1 MDNNQKSVHTWWK
14 SRLAVRYLVITSI
27 LLISINLVAEI
38 VLIRQNLKLQLEKLE
53 KQAEN
58 EVQFLSTISGEAIVK
73 SDFSTLQIFMKR
85 AIYDDNII
93 YSAAIDRQ
101 GTILEAQ
108 VDLEDPTTAKEL
120 KIHNLKKNN
129 ILNIINHLK
138 EKDNI
143 HEVSSP
149 IINNGEYLGEARLG
163 FLVNEIRTELSENA
177 VKTLAISMTMSG
189 VLVTV
194 IIILFQRQV
203 GVPLQKLTELATT
216 LTKRKLDENNQTQGN
231 DEIGIIQGSLHQMAS
246 QIQGNLLDLQQ
257 QIVER
262 EKTETALL
270 EKEEKYR
277 YVVDNIAEV
286 IFQTDATGKW
296 IFLNKAWE
304 NMTGFTVEESLGKN
318 FSDFIHPS
326 DRLQTLNKFQSYI
339 DGQDSKNENI
349 ESRYLTKKGGF
360 CWIEAFVQT
369 HFDPDG
375 NLTGTSGTL
384 NNITQRKQVEEALE
398 LSQFSLD
405 KAADAIYLMGYDAK
419 FFYVNEA
426 ACRTLGYSKAELLQ
440 MRVLDI
446 DTIFSSEE
454 KWRQHWQ
461 YLKNFRTFRLESF
474 HRTKEG
480 KIIPVDVT
488 VNYLEFNGI
497 EYNCTFVRDISERKQ
512 IEKEIREGEVAI
524 RSLYKV
530 ASAPKLNF
538 DQRMQGLL
546 AMGRRRFELEFGILG
561 YIKGD
566 RYKVI
571 AVQKPKHV
579 DFSVKVGDEFELDKT
594 FCGAAFRSEKLIC
607 FEAAQESKW
616 SSHHAYTNLGL
627 EAYMGT
633 HVEVGRVP
641 YGVVAFGSFNQRTT
655 PFKDSDRQL
664 LKLMAQWVGNEL
676 ERQQA
681 QIALE
686 RQVQRGVL
694 LRQISQ
700 EIRQSL
706 DIHTIFQTTVNEVGR
721 AFKVNRCMIH
731 TYINIALPEI
741 PFMAEYLETGHPSLL
756 DLKVPVVGNPH
767 VEKILSQDRAVSTAN
782 VDTDPLLKPMV
793 DLCRQINLKS
803 MLAVRT
809 SYQGKA
815 NGLIGLHQ
823 CDSYREWTTEEI
835 ELLEA
840 IAEQVGIAIAQANLL
855 EQEVLRKEELSLKNH
870 ALEKATKAAEAA
882 AKAKSQFL
890 ATMSHEIRTPM
901 NAVIGMTGLLLDTEL
916 QPQQRDFV
924 ETIRMSGNSLLTLI
938 NDILD
943 FSKIDADKLELEEQA
958 FDLQQCIEEALSLL
972 ALRGQEKNLELAYMV
987 EKMTPLKVVGDV
999 TRLRQI
1005 LVNLLSNAIKF
1016 TNAGEVTL
1024 HVQTTPRDSSRDR
1037 EIYEIQFAVRDTGIG
1052 IAPEQIDRLF
1062 QSFTQVHSSINN
1074 PNYGGSGLGLAIS
1087 KKLSELMGG
1096 KMWVESKVGEGSTFY
1111 FTIVARTA
1119 IDSNQVNEEAKQY
1132 LAGKR
1137 LLIVDDNAT
1146 NRKMLAI
1153 QGQSWGMLT
1162 WAIASGSE
1170 AVDLI
1175 NQDMKFDLA
1184 ILDIDMPE
1192 MDGLTLA
1199 ITIRKQTLG
1208 QNLPL
1213 IMLGSLEQQ
1222 KLLTENSDIN
1232 FAALINKPIRIS
1244 SLYHTIINIFT
1255 GKKVSVENLVV
1266 TPKAEVKP
1274 VENLRILLAED
1285 NVVNQKVALLQL
1297 KQLGY
1302 RADVVA
1308 NGIEVL
1314 EALQRQPYDVVLM
1327 DVQMPEM
1334 NGLEATRI
1342 LRQQYSTELC
1352 PRIIAITANAMLEDR
1367 NECLEVGMSG
1377 FISKPIQIQELAHVL
1392 QQANR
1397 IDADISIW
1405 QNSFDTNIIQNNQLF
1420 SNSIITDNSMTK
1432 PKSILD
1438 MKMLES
1444 IIKMGGDE
1452 LLSEIIEDYLNYAPG
1467 RLAAIRE
1474 AITANDAKA
1483 LRMAAHTMRSS
1494 SGNLGAVTIGN
1505 ICNQLENLGRA
1516 ETTIGATEIFTLLEN
1531 EYEQF
1536 QRALIDFQSS
1546 FKFSNNIDLPTF
1558 EPTFEPTS
1566 EPIFELTS
1574 EPTSVTEDIS
1584 ADTFSSSINNINPS
1598 VLDLTVLDSIH
1609 QASGTNAN
1617 NVIAKMIE
1625 EYLENAAHYMEQIL
1639 NAIAINSTEELK
1651 KYTQRLGADSAN
1663 IGAINIPSLC
1673 EELAS
1678 LPGSEL
1684 ITEGM
1689 DLVLELDGE
1698 YEKLIAALKNQL

>member
-1 MDNNQKSVHTWWK
+1 MDNNQRSVHTWWK
-14 SRLAVRYLVITSI
+14 SRIAVRYLVITSI

-38 VLIRQNLKLQLEKLE
+38 VLIRQNLKWQLEKLE
-53 KQAEN
+53 KKAEN
-58 EVQFLSTISGEAIVK
+58 EVQFLSTISGEAILK
-73 SDFSTLQIFMKR
+73 SNFSTLQTFMER
-85 AIYDDNII
+85 TIHDSNFIYG
-93 YSAAIDRQ
+93 AAIDRQ
-101 GTILEAQ
+101 GIPLTAQ
-108 VDLEDPTTAKEL
+108 IDLENPTIAKEL

-129 ILNIINHLK
+129 TLNIINHLK
-138 EKDNI
+138 EKENI
-143 HEVSSP
+143 YEVSSP
-149 IINNGEYLGEARLG
+149 IINNDEYLGEIRLG
-163 FLVNEIRTELSENA
+163 FSVNKITTELYQNA
-177 VKTLAISMTMSG
+177 VKTLVISMTMSG

-216 LTKRKLDENNQTQGN
+216 LTKRKLDENNDTQGN
-231 DEIGIIQGSLHQMAS
+231 DEIGIIQGSMHQMAT
-246 QIQGNLLDLQQ
+246 QIQENLLDLQQ

-270 EKEEKYR
+270 EREEKYR

-296 IFLNKAWE
+296 IFLNAAWE

-326 DRLQTLNKFQSYI
+326 ERLQTLNKFQSYI
-339 DGQDSKNENI
+339 NGQDSKNGNI

-360 CWIEAFVQT
+360 CWIEAFIQT
-369 HFDPDG
+369 HFDAEG

-384 NNITQRKQVEEALE
+384 NNITQRKQVEEALK
-398 LSQFSLD
+398 LSHFSLD

-440 MRVLDI
+440 MRVLDV
-446 DTIFSSEE
+446 DTIISSEE
-454 KWRQHWQ
+454 QWRQHWQ
-461 YLKNFRTFRLESF
+461 ELKDFRTFRIESF

-488 VNYLEFNGI
+488 VNYLEFNGK

-538 DQRMQGLL
+538 NQRIQGLL
-546 AMGRRRFELEFGILG
+546 AMGRRRFELEIGILG
-561 YIKGD
+561 YINGD
-566 RYKVI
+566 RYKAI
-571 AVQKPKHV
+571 AVQKPKHI
-579 DFSVKVGDEFELDKT
+579 DFSVQVEDEFDLDQT
-594 FCGAAFRSEKLIC
+594 FCGTVFRSEKFIC
-607 FEAAQESKW
+607 FEAAQESTW
-616 SSHHAYTNLGL
+616 SSHPAYTNLGL

-633 HVEVGRVP
+633 PVSVGRVLH
-641 YGVVAFGSFNQRTT
+641 GVLAFGSFNKRTT

-681 QIALE
+681 QTALE
-686 RQVQRGVL
+686 KQVQRGVL

-706 DIHTIFQTTVNEVGR
+706 DINTIFQTTVNQVGR

-741 PFMAEYLETGHPSLL
+741 PYMAEYLETGHPSLL
-756 DLKVPVVGNPH
+756 GLKVPVVGNPH
-767 VEKILSQDRAVSTAN
+767 VEQILSQDRAVSTPN
-782 VDTDPLLKPMV
+782 VYTHPLLKPMI
-793 DLCRQINLKS
+793 DFCQQINLKS

-815 NGLIGLHQ
+815 NGIIGLHQ

-840 IAEQVGIAIAQANLL
+840 IAEQVGIAIAHAHLL
-855 EQEVLRKEELSLKNH
+855 EQEVLRKEELTLKNC

-882 AKAKSQFL
+882 AQAKSQFL

-916 QPQQRDFV
+916 QTQQRDFA

-958 FDLQQCIEEALSLL
+958 FDLQECIEESLNLL
-972 ALRGQEKNLELAYMV
+972 ALRGQEKNLELAYIV
-987 EKMTPLKVVGDV
+987 EQMTPLKIIGDV

-1005 LVNLLSNAIKF
+1005 LVNLLGNAIKF
-1016 TNAGEVTL
+1016 TNAGEVTV
-1024 HVQTTPRDSSRDR
+1024 HVQATSRDDSDDND
-1037 EIYEIQFAVRDTGIG
+1037 IYEIQFAVRDTGIG
-1052 IAPEQIDRLF
+1052 IAPEQMDRLF
-1062 QSFTQVHSSINN
+1062 KSFSQVNSSINR
-1074 PNYGGSGLGLAIS
+1074 NYGGSGLGLAIS

-1111 FTIVARTA
+1111 FTIVARPA
-1119 IDSNQVNEEAKQY
+1119 IDSNNVNEEAKQY
-1132 LAGKR
+1132 LAEKR
-1137 LLIVDDNAT
+1137 LLIVDDNTT

-1162 WAIASGSE
+1162 WAVASGSE

-1175 NQDMKFDLA
+1175 NQGMKFDLA
-1184 ILDIDMPE
+1184 ILDIDMAQ
-1192 MDGLTLA
+1192 MNGLTLA

-1213 IMLGSLEQQ
+1213 IMLGSLEEQ
-1222 KLLTENSDIN
+1222 KLLAEFSDVN
-1232 FAALINKPIRIS
+1232 FAAFINKPIRIS
-1244 SLYHTIINIFT
+1244 SLYNTIINIFT
-1255 GKKVSVENLVV
+1255 GKKVSIENLAVA
-1266 TPKAEVKP
+1266 PKADFQP
-1274 VENLRILLAED
+1274 VQNLRILLAED
-1285 NVVNQKVALLQL
+1285 NVVNQKVALLQIQ
-1297 KQLGY
+1297 QLGY

-1327 DVQMPEM
+1327 DLQMPEM
-1334 NGLEATRI
+1334 DGLEATRL

-1352 PRIIAITANAMLEDR
+1352 PRIIAVTANAMLEDR
-1367 NECLEVGMSG
+1367 NECLEAGMSD
-1377 FISKPIQIQELAHVL
+1377 FISKPIQIQELAYVL

-1405 QNSFDTNIIQNNQLF
+1405 QNSFDTHIIQNNQQL
-1420 SNSIITDNSMTK
+1420 SNSIIRDNSITQD
-1432 PKSILD
+1432 KSMLD
-1438 MKMLES
+1438 ITMLES
-1444 IIKMGGDE
+1444 IRKMGGDE
-1452 LLSEIIEDYLNYAPG
+1452 LLSEIIGDYLNYTPG

-1474 AITANDAKA
+1474 AITTNDAKA

-1494 SGNLGAVTIGN
+1494 SGNLGAVTMGN
-1505 ICNQLENLGRA
+1505 ICNQLEDLGRA
-1516 ETTIGATEIFTLLEN
+1516 DTTIGAAEIFPLLEN

-1536 QRALIDFQSS
+1536 TQALINFRSI
-1546 FKFSNNIDLPTF
+1546 NNID
-1558 EPTFEPTS
+1558 S
-1566 EPIFELTS
+1566 S
-1574 EPTSVTEDIS
+1574 TSVTEIITDNS
-1584 ADTFSSSINNINPS
+1584 FSDSVNNINHS
-1598 VLDLTVLDSIH
+1598 VLDLTVLDSIR

-1625 EYLENAAHYMEQIL
+1625 DYLENAAHYMQQIL

-1651 KYTQRLGADSAN
+1651 KYTQRLGAYSAN
-1663 IGAINIPSLC
+1663 IGAINIPILC
-1673 EELAS
+1673 DKLAN
-1678 LPGSEL
+1678 LQGSEL

-1689 DLVLELDGE
+1689 DMVLELDAE
-1698 YEKLIAALKNQL
+1698 YEKVIAVLKKKL

>member
-1 MDNNQKSVHTWWK
+1 MDNNQRSVHTWWK
-14 SRLAVRYLVITSI
+14 SRIAVRYLVITSI

-38 VLIRQNLKLQLEKLE
+38 VLIRQNLKWQLEKLE
-53 KQAEN
+53 KKAEN
-58 EVQFLSTISGEAIVK
+58 EVQFLSTISGEAILK
-73 SDFSTLQIFMKR
+73 SNFSTLQTFMER
-85 AIYDDNII
+85 TIHDSNFIYG
-93 YSAAIDRQ
+93 AAIDRQ
-101 GTILEAQ
+101 GIPLTAKI
-108 VDLEDPTTAKEL
+108 DLENPTIAKEL

-129 ILNIINHLK
+129 TLNIINHLK
-138 EKDNI
+138 EQENI
-143 HEVSSP
+143 YEVSSP
-149 IINNGEYLGEARLG
+149 IINNDEYLGEIRLG
-163 FLVNEIRTELSENA
+163 FSVNKITTELYQNA
-177 VKTLAISMTMSG
+177 VKTLVISMTMSG

-216 LTKRKLDENNQTQGN
+216 LTKRKLDENNDTQGN
-231 DEIGIIQGSLHQMAS
+231 DEIGIIQGSMHQMAT
-246 QIQGNLLDLQQ
+246 QIQENLLDLQQ

-262 EKTETALL
+262 KKTETALL
-270 EKEEKYR
+270 EREEKYR

-296 IFLNKAWE
+296 IFLNAAWE

-326 DRLQTLNKFQSYI
+326 ERLQTLNKFQSYI
-339 DGQDSKNENI
+339 NGQDSKNENI
-349 ESRYLTKKGGF
+349 ESRYLTKEGGF
-360 CWIEAFVQT
+360 CWIEAFIQT
-369 HFDPDG
+369 HFDAEG

-384 NNITQRKQVEEALE
+384 NNITQRKQVEEALK

-440 MRVLDI
+440 MRVLDV
-446 DTIFSSEE
+446 DTIISSEE
-454 KWRQHWQ
+454 QWRQHWQ
-461 YLKNFRTFRLESF
+461 DLKNFRTFRIESF

-488 VNYLEFNGI
+488 VNYLEFNGK

-538 DQRMQGLL
+538 DQRIQGLL
-546 AMGRRRFELEFGILG
+546 AMGRRRFELEIGTLG
-561 YIKGD
+561 YVKGD
-566 RYKVI
+566 RYKAI
-571 AVQKPKHV
+571 AVQKPKHI
-579 DFSVKVGDEFELDKT
+579 DFPVNVGDEFDLDKT
-594 FCGAAFRSEKLIC
+594 FCGTVFRSEKLIC
-607 FEAAQESKW
+607 FEATQESEW
-616 SSHHAYTNLGL
+616 YSHPACVDFGL
-627 EAYMGT
+627 EAYIGT
-633 HVEVGRVP
+633 HVEVRRVP
-641 YGVVAFGSFNQRTT
+641 YGVLAFASFNQRTT

-681 QIALE
+681 QTALE
-686 RQVQRGVL
+686 RQFQRGVL

-706 DIHTIFQTTVNEVGR
+706 DINTIFQTTVNQVGR

-741 PFMAEYLETGHPSLL
+741 PYMAEYLETGHPPLL
-756 DLKVPVVGNPH
+756 DLKVPVAGNLH
-767 VEKILSQDRAVSTAN
+767 VQQILSQDRAVSTPN
-782 VDTDPLLKPMV
+782 VYTHPLLKSMI
-793 DLCRQINLKS
+793 DFCRQINLKS

-815 NGLIGLHQ
+815 NGIIGLHQ

-840 IAEQVGIAIAQANLL
+840 IAEQVGIAIAHAHLL
-855 EQEVLRKEELSLKNH
+855 EQEVLRKEELSLKNC

-882 AKAKSQFL
+882 AQAKSQFL

-916 QPQQRDFV
+916 QPQQRDFA

-958 FDLQQCIEEALSLL
+958 FDLQQCIEESLNLL

-987 EKMTPLKVVGDV
+987 EQMTPLNIVGDV

-1024 HVQTTPRDSSRDR
+1024 HVQATPRDDSDDND
-1037 EIYEIQFAVRDTGIG
+1037 IYEIQFAVRDTGIG
-1052 IAPEQIDRLF
+1052 IAPEQMNRLF
-1062 QSFTQVHSSINN
+1062 KSFSQVNSSINR
-1074 PNYGGSGLGLAIS
+1074 NYGGSGLGLAIS

-1111 FTIVARTA
+1111 FTITARPA
-1119 IDSNQVNEEAKQY
+1119 IDSNNVNEEAKQY
-1132 LAGKR
+1132 LAEKR
-1137 LLIVDDNAT
+1137 LLIVDDNTT

-1162 WAIASGSE
+1162 WAVASGSE

-1175 NQDMKFDLA
+1175 NQGMKFDLA
-1184 ILDIDMPE
+1184 ILDIDMAQ
-1192 MDGLTLA
+1192 MNGLTLA

-1222 KLLTENSDIN
+1222 KLLAECSDIN
-1232 FAALINKPIRIS
+1232 FAAFINKPIRIS
-1244 SLYHTIINIFT
+1244 SLYNTIINIFT
-1255 GKKVSVENLVV
+1255 GKKISIENLAVA
-1266 TPKAEVKP
+1266 PKVEVKP
-1274 VENLRILLAED
+1274 VQNLRILLAED

-1297 KQLGY
+1297 QQLGY

-1327 DVQMPEM
+1327 DLQMPEM
-1334 NGLEATRI
+1334 DGLEATR
-1342 LRQQYSTELC
+1342 LLHQQYSAELC
-1352 PRIIAITANAMLEDR
+1352 PRIIAVTANAMLDDR
-1367 NECLEVGMSG
+1367 NECLEAGMSD

-1405 QNSFDTNIIQNNQLF
+1405 QNSFETNIIQNNQQL
-1420 SNSIITDNSMTK
+1420 SNSIIRDNSVTK
-1432 PKSILD
+1432 DKSMLD
-1438 MKMLES
+1438 ITMLES
-1444 IIKMGGDE
+1444 IRNMGGDE
-1452 LLSEIIEDYLNYAPG
+1452 LLSEIIEDYLNYTPG

-1474 AITANDAKA
+1474 AINTNDPKA
-1483 LRMAAHTMRSS
+1483 LRRAAHTMRSS

-1505 ICNQLENLGRA
+1505 ICHQLEKLGRA
-1516 ETTIGATEIFTLLEN
+1516 DTTIGAAKIFPTLEN

-1536 QRALIDFQSS
+1536 TQALINFRSI
-1546 FKFSNNIDLPTF
+1546 NNID
-1558 EPTFEPTS
+1558 S
-1566 EPIFELTS
+1566 S
-1574 EPTSVTEDIS
+1574 TSVTEIITDNS
-1584 ADTFSSSINNINPS
+1584 FSDSVNNINHS
-1598 VLDLTVLDSIH
+1598 VLDLIVLDSIR

-1625 EYLENAAHYMEQIL
+1625 DYLENTAHYMQQIL

-1651 KYTQRLGADSAN
+1651 KYTQRLGASSAN
-1663 IGAINIPSLC
+1663 IGARNIPNLC
-1673 EELAS
+1673 DKLAN

-1689 DLVLELDGE
+1689 DMVLELDAE
-1698 YEKLIAALKNQL
+1698 YEKVIAALKKKL